1 MKPIIGIVG
10 RCQNNDGYSLI
21 GVVDQLRN
29 AVIKCG
35 GIPILILPTQ
45 LIEYDNIK
53 EDTPNKLTEEEKEDL
68 IRQIKLCDGIIIP
81 GGTKI
86 FEYDKFICEYTIK
99 NDINTLG
106 ICLGMQIMYVVDTNS
121 DLKKIKKHNDK
132 KSKYVHEINIKDES
146 MLRKILGQKTFVN
159 SRHNEAIKNTNSYII
174 SAYSKDGVI
183 EGIEYPLN
191 KFNVGVQRHP
201 ESVILYDIKQYD
213 LMKNFIDTCKNKS

>member
-68 IRQIKLCDGIIIP
+68 IRQINDEIAILKGYLPEELSEEEIR
-81 GGTKI
+81 KI
-86 FEYDKFICEYTIK
+86 VEESIKETGATTIK
-99 NDINTLG
+99 DMGKVMQMAKTKAAGRADSKIINDI
-106 ICLGMQIMYVVDTNS
+106 VREF
-121 DLKKIKKHNDK
+121 LK
-132 KSKYVHEINIKDES
+132 
-146 MLRKILGQKTFVN
+146 
-159 SRHNEAIKNTNSYII
+159 
-174 SAYSKDGVI
+174 
-183 EGIEYPLN
+183 
-191 KFNVGVQRHP
+191 
-201 ESVILYDIKQYD
+201 
-213 LMKNFIDTCKNKS
+213 